1 MIASIYSAALSWGCV
16 PEVCLLGI
24 IVPVIKKQ
32 TLNPNEANNYRPV
45 TLSSTHVDA
54 KLLEFLMLL
63 EAKIEN
69 NQFGF
74 RENRGN
80 SLDAFC

>member
-1 MIASIYSAALSWGCV
+1 M
-16 PEVCLLGI
+16 GI

-45 TLSSTHVDA
+45 TLSSTRVDA
-54 KLLEFLMLL
+54 KLLEFLMLP
-63 EAKIEN
+63 EAKIEK

-74 RENRGN
+74 RENRGT
-80 SLDAFC
+80 SIGAFC